1 MNPTNSP
8 ASRVPSSDERRKMI
22 EIAAYY
28 LAEWRGFEPGGEDAD
43 WLCAEQAIDAMIA
56 DRLAERPDAASAHRE
71 EHRDDVME
79 GIRNALKLGGGLS
92 GGSSP
97 RSERL

>member
-1 MNPTNSP
+1 
-8 ASRVPSSDERRKMI
+8 MI

-28 LAEWRGFEPGGEDAD
+28 LAECRGFAPGGADAD

-56 DRLAERPDAASAHRE
+56 DRFADRSDGASARPE
-71 EHRDDVME
+71 EHRDDLME

-92 GGSSP
+92 DGPSP
-97 RSERL
+97 RSERF